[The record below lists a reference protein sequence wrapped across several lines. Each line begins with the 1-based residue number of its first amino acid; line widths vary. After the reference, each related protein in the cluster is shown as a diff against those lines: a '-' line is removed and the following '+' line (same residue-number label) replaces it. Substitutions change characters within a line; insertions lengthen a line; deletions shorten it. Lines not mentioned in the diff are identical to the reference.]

1 MARRL
6 TQAMSFFMTT
16 TMFEEIQKVSEE
28 REVSAS
34 QLLRSLIKDFLHSEG
49 KRTIEADGWLKDQ
62 EESSQRKNDV
72 QSQTKEKIQ

>member
-28 REVSAS
+28 GVVLSFSTAPIS
-34 QLLRSLIKDFLHSEG
+34 DQGLLTL
-49 KRTIEADGWLKDQ
+49 
-62 EESSQRKNDV
+62 EENN
-72 QSQTKEKIQ
+72 